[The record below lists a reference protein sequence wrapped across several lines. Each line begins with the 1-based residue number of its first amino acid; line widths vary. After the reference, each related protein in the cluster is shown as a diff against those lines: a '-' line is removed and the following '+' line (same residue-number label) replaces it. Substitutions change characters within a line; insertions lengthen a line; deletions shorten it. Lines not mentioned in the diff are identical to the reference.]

1 KLPLAALAFAAF
13 LFLLLPPAAGAA
25 ALESGPTAR
34 GSVEQVYVIGAQ
46 PGSAAT
52 LLDAAGRVVQVGK
65 IDEFGALLFRGV
77 TPGEGYTVELAAA
90 GGFTRLGPIRVLSR
104 DARP

>member
-1 KLPLAALAFAAF
+1 MGVQPMNQWKTRIIAGLAALAFAAF

-46 PGSAAT
+46 PGSAA
-52 LLDAAGRVVQVGK
+52 Q
-65 IDEFGALLFRGV
+65 ECFRAS
-77 TPGEGYTVELAAA
+77 TENMP
-90 GGFTRLGPIRVLSR
+90 
-104 DARP
+104 